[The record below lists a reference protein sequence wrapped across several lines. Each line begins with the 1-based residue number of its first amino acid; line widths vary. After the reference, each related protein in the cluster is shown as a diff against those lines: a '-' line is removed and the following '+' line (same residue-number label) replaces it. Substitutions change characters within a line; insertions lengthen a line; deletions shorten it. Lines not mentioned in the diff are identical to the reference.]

1 MGYPRSVYV
10 PEGQDIVCHTFTRC
24 VRRAHL
30 YGYDALTNRDYS
42 HRKAW
47 IVERLRFLTTIFAV
61 EVCTYSV
68 LDNHYHLVLRIL
80 PSLVDTWSDRDVAIR
95 WITLSPRQDGPPIES
110 QITAI
115 TAAPKRVAQLR
126 RRLGSLSWFM
136 SQVNGFISR
145 KANKEDGVKG
155 RFWESRF
162 KCRALLDD
170 AAIVAGM
177 VYVDLNPIRAGL
189 AGTPEDSDFTS
200 IQERIRAW
208 QKENMPA
215 VESPGAELQASDY
228 AEDCHTSVD
237 SSSWLCPIGS
247 DSHHRGILQITTAQY
262 IDLVDRS
269 GRILK
274 TGKSG
279 FIDPD
284 LAPILLRI
292 GANPNAWFD
301 TLSGFDSSFRI
312 AAGLLSSLRTFA
324 RQLGRRWVIGVTA
337 AKMAFST

>member
-10 PEGQDIVCHTFTRC
+10 PEGQDVVCHTFTRC

-30 YGYDALTNRDYS
+30 YGYDALTDRDYS

-208 QKENMPA
+208 QKET
-215 VESPGAELQASDY
+215 L
-228 AEDCHTSVD
+228 
-237 SSSWLCPIGS
+237 SSEEPSGQLDNATGSSNPCSIPMDFWLCPIQS
-247 DSHHRGILQITTAQY
+247 DSSGRGILPISAAAY
-262 IDLVDRS
+262 FDLVDRS

-274 TGKSG
+274 ENKRG
-279 FIDPD
+279 FIDPE

-292 GANPNAWFD
+292 GVNPNAWMD
-301 TLSGFDSSFRI
+301 TISRFDSRFRI

-324 RQLGRRWVIGVTA
+324 RQLGRRWVTGVTA
-337 AKMAFST
+337 AKVAFST